1 MADREK
7 RAAQTR
13 SAVSRLG
20 DEDRQLQ
27 DLIRKTLIE
36 DPVLWSDD
44 IAIRVKQGRVILEG
58 VVESHAQ
65 RERAESV
72 LSGLLGVKAVENDLV
87 VSQSHSFSEK
97 QVFDFANQAMSAAP
111 FATRDVSLSLRNGIL
126 SINGHVDTL
135 WEKLKLMELLDPLP
149 GIKETV
155 SQLKIGYEN
164 PPDEVSLRNKVILAI
179 SELPRL
185 KVQDLKVRVVHGTI
199 YLKGEADLAKDKQ
212 SLLEK
217 VARVKG
223 VKEIVDEIE
232 SRHGE
237 TMENDLRR
245 KLEIA
250 FRDEPRL
257 AGAQLQFD
265 LAGATIFLR
274 GDVRS
279 GRQLHV
285 IEEILQEI
293 PAIRRVIN
301 EILIRT

>member
-1 MADREK
+1 M
-7 RAAQTR
+7 
-13 SAVSRLG
+13 
-20 DEDRQLQ
+20 
-27 DLIRKTLIE
+27 
-36 DPVLWSDD
+36 
-44 IAIRVKQGRVILEG
+44 EG

-65 RERAESV
+65 KERAENV
-72 LSGLLGVKAVENDLV
+72 LSGLAGVKAVENDLV
-87 VSQSHSFSEK
+87 VSQSHVFSEK
-97 QVFDFANQAMSAAP
+97 QVLDFANQAMSAAP
-111 FATRDVSLSLRNGIL
+111 FATRDVSLSLRNGTL
-126 SINGHVDTL
+126 SINGHVETL
-135 WEKLKLMELLDPLP
+135 WEKLKLIELLDPLP

-164 PPDEVSLRNKVILAI
+164 PPDDIGLKNKVILAI
-179 SELPRL
+179 SELPHL

-223 VKEIVDEIE
+223 TKEIVDEIE
-232 SRHGE
+232 SQHVE
-237 TMENDLRR
+237 AKENDLRR
-245 KLEIA
+245 KLEMA

-265 LAGATIFLR
+265 LAGATLFLR

-293 PAIRRVIN
+293 PAIRRVVN

>member
-13 SAVSRLG
+13 SVVSRLG

-36 DPVLWSDD
+36 DPILWSDD
-44 IAIRVKQGRVILEG
+44 IAIRVKQGRVVLEG

-65 RERAESV
+65 RGRAESV
-72 LSGLLGVKAVENDLV
+72 LSTLQGVKAVENDLV

-97 QVFDFANQAMSAAP
+97 QVLDFANQAMSAAP
-111 FATRDVSLSLRNGIL
+111 FDARDVSLSLRNGVL

-135 WEKLKLMELLDPLP
+135 WEKLKLLEMLDPLP
-149 GIKETV
+149 GIKETI

-179 SELPRL
+179 SELPHL
-185 KVQDLKVRVVHGTI
+185 KVQNLKVRVVHGTI
-199 YLKGEADLAKDKQ
+199 YLKGEAEQTKDKQ

-223 VKEIVDEIE
+223 VKEIMDEVE
-232 SRHGE
+232 SRQGE
-237 TMENDLRR
+237 AAENNLRR

-257 AGAQLQFD
+257 ADAQLQFD
-265 LAGATIFLR
+265 LAGATLFLS
-274 GDVRS
+274 GNVTS

-293 PAIRRVIN
+293 PAIRRVVN

>member
-7 RAAQTR
+7 RAALTR
-13 SAVSRLG
+13 STVSRLG
-20 DEDRQLQ
+20 DEDRHLQ
-27 DLIRKTLIE
+27 ELIRKTLIE

-65 RERAESV
+65 KERAESV
-72 LSGLLGVKAVENDLV
+72 ISGLLGVKAVENDLV
-87 VSQSHSFSEK
+87 VSQSHIFSEK
-97 QVFDFANQAMSAAP
+97 QVLDFANQAMSTAP
-111 FATRDVSLSLRNGIL
+111 FAARDVSLSLRNGML

-135 WEKLKLMELLDPLP
+135 WEKLKLIELLDPLP

-164 PPDEVSLRNKVILAI
+164 PPDDVSLRNKVILAI

-185 KVQDLKVRVVHGTI
+185 KVQDLKVRVVHGTT
-199 YLKGEADLAKDKQ
+199 YLKGEADRAKDKQ

-217 VARVKG
+217 VAKVKG

-232 SRHGE
+232 SQHE
-237 TMENDLRR
+237 EATENDLRR

-265 LAGATIFLR
+265 LAGATLFLR
-274 GDVRS
+274 GDVKS

-293 PAIRRVIN
+293 PAIRRIVN
-301 EILIRT
+301 EISIRT